1 MKTQTMYENI
11 ANSLIVSKLGH
22 KACVTSCLS
31 AQNVKEADIS
41 TNQLI
46 MSNVTVNKSEGLFLN
61 GTVVKKAINK
71 VGVLAHLDEAQQCV
85 VKKFRQEIEA
95 SKLIADA
102 YAWFTSKKSEAQ
114 RTKYAIKWTK
124 EEFGQKAYGLSK
136 AQFYKKDALGKTD
149 FEVVEG
155 FITADTLLR
164 MKGLKHSLS
173 IEACNK
179 FTNQYVV
186 KDVTKM
192 TKKERINHMSDAI
205 AKYVSDVEK
214 GKVSKAKAKGKADA
228 KDKANGSKNRI
239 TVSMSKYGGDKGMSL
254 NIDKDGKLQAM
265 TPNVDKKMAT
275 KLITDLA
282 KAFKDAGIFADGKVP
297 SEVKAILET
306 VKL

>member
-1 MKTQTMYENI
+1 MKAQTMYENI

-31 AQNVKEADIS
+31 AQNEKKADIS

-71 VGVLAHLDEAQQCV
+71 EAVLEHLNMAQKCV
-85 VKKFRQEIEA
+85 NEKFRQEVEA
-95 SKLIADA
+95 SNLIADA

-124 EEFGQKAYGLSK
+124 EEFGQKAFGLSK
-136 AQFYKKDALGKTD
+136 AQFYKKDALGKTAL
-149 FEVVEG
+149 EVVEG
-155 FITADTLLR
+155 FITADITVR
-164 MKGLKHSLS
+164 MNGLKHSLS

-192 TKKERINHMSDAI
+192 TKKEAKKCISDAI
-205 AKYVSDVEK
+205 AKYVEDAK
-214 GKVSKAKAKGKADA
+214 NGKLSKAKAKGKSDA
-228 KDKANGSKNRI
+228 KDKAKGSKNRI